1 MLAGFMDRAPNKK
14 NNETQGFHSFLIENI
29 KNSMIFY
36 TFSDSGGVAGGH
48 GPGLGCGHGR
58 ASHGTPEML
67 KSNENSTVF
76 NSSQENARKPQFSNV
91 FLNSTYERKTHQP
104 DLITDFAT

>member
-1 MLAGFMDRAPNKK
+1 MLAGFMARAPNPKK
-14 NNETQGFHSFLIENI
+14 QETLGFHAFVIETSKTQLFSI
-29 KNSMIFY
+29 LF
-36 TFSDSGGVAGGH
+36 FSDSGGVAGGH

-76 NSSQENARKPQFSNV
+76 NSFQEKCSNTTV
-91 FLNSTYERKTHQP
+91 FQCFFEQHLQ
-104 DLITDFAT
+104 A